1 MKVVQNIVIYFIL
14 MRFFTV
20 SDVEVVNLRQ
30 KKIEI
35 DSIRAD
41 PYDYLRCELHNCCNC
56 QAFCLTN
63 SLAQYLQM
71 TDTVITK
78 ISQSLD

>member
-41 PYDYLRCELHNCCNC
+41 PYD
-56 QAFCLTN
+56 
-63 SLAQYLQM
+63 
-71 TDTVITK
+71 
-78 ISQSLD
+78 

>member
-1 MKVVQNIVIYFIL
+1 MKVAQNIVIYFLL

-20 SDVEVVNLRQ
+20 SDVEVVNFVR

-56 QAFCLTN
+56 LAFCLTN